1 MSTTT
6 LDDGGHAAAPELPDV
21 LPPRKRRGRVALFVY
36 RNPTIAAGG
45 FLLGLVIAI
54 AIFAPWLGTVDPTAL
69 APARRTRPP
78 PDVWAWL
85 MFWLGQGVRPPPV
98 QYWFGSDMLGRDVYS
113 RVLYGARVSLIVG
126 FSVACCAACI
136 GMTIGLLSGFL
147 RWLDAIVMRV
157 MDGMMS
163 IPSILLAIALMALTR
178 GSVKNVI
185 IAITIAE
192 VPRVSRLV
200 RGVVLS
206 LREQPYVEAAV
217 ASGTRVPKIILRH
230 ILPNTVAPITVQ
242 ATFICAS
249 AMIAEAI
256 LSFIG
261 AGTPPI
267 IPSWGNIMA
276 EGRALWQV
284 KPYIVFFPAVF
295 LSVTVLAVN
304 MLGDGLRDAL
314 DPRLAKRI

>member
-1 MSTTT
+1 MSAT
-6 LDDGGHAAAPELPDV
+6 A
-21 LPPRKRRGRVALFVY
+21 LPPGLPPGVSIPPGLAIAKLPPDILSDVKPRRGIR
-36 RNPTIAAGG
+36 G
-45 FLLGLVIAI
+45 FLGRYPAI
-54 AIFAPWLGTVDPTAL
+54 AIGGSLLFVMVFVAVFAPFLFTTDPTAL
-69 APARRTRPP
+69 APALRTREPS
-78 PDVWAWL
+78 AQ
-85 MFWLGQGVRPPPV
+85 F
-98 QYWFGSDMLGRDVYS
+98 WFGSDMLGRDVYS

-126 FSVACCAACI
+126 FSVAFFASLI
-136 GMTIGLLSGFL
+136 GLIIGLLSGFN
-147 RWLDAIVMRV
+147 RIADSIIMRV

-163 IPSILLAIALMALTR
+163 IPPILLAIALMALTR
-178 GSVKNVI
+178 GSVQNVI
-185 IAITIAE
+185 LAITVAE
-192 VPRVSRLV
+192 IPRVSRLV

-217 ASGTRVPKIILRH
+217 ASGTRTWKIIFKH
-230 ILPNTVAPITVQ
+230 ILPNTLAPLTVQ
-242 ATFICAS
+242 ATYICAA
-249 AMIAEAI
+249 AMITEAI

-295 LSVTVLAVN
+295 LSITVLAVN
-304 MLGDGLRDAL
+304 LLGDGLRDAI